1 MNTVDKAFETQLKN
15 IQTRT
20 GKTLDQLFAI
30 VRKSGLAKHGEIL
43 PVQNEGY
50 RAKGGRCR
58 VTRLGATGIR

>member
-50 RAKGGRCR
+50 RSK
-58 VTRLGATGIR
+58 